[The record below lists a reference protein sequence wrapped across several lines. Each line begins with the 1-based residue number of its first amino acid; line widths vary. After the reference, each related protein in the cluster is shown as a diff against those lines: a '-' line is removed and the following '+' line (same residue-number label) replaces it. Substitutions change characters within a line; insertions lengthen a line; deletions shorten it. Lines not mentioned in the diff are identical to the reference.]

1 MVSKKKKL
9 YPKKP
14 AAKFLVCFELLR
26 SPYLM
31 VIGDFP
37 RKIFLDTMTEG
48 HVCCL
53 LLFDVFVDPT
63 NFGLFGA
70 NHAKFPPSRPRSN
83 CTIKTRVGGGVASS

>member
-1 MVSKKKKL
+1 
-9 YPKKP
+9 
-14 AAKFLVCFELLR
+14 
-26 SPYLM
+26 M